1 MGRGKSPPRPWGL
14 DRSET
19 RKIPALYHGGM
30 ALLLQAHALLGLLL
44 LVLVPLLALL
54 GLLGFFRPLPSRF
67 YALLRGAAWVAI
79 AQVALGFLLFLQGLR
94 PKDGLHLLY
103 GLLLAAG
110 LHYLGGLEPGAWF
123 YRGLKDP
130 PKRPE
135 VYVAVGLL
143 FAVGLV
149 LRVYLTGR

>member
-1 MGRGKSPPRPWGL
+1 MPLSARAFLGY
-14 DRSET
+14 
-19 RKIPALYHGGM
+19 PALMVGVF
-30 ALLLQAHALLGLLL
+30 LHASLGLFL
-44 LVLVPLLALL
+44 LVAVPALALV

-67 YALLRGAAWVAI
+67 YAFLRGVAWVAI
-79 AQVALGFLLFLQGLR
+79 LQVLLGFLLFLQGLR

-110 LHYLGGLEPGAWF
+110 LHYLGGLEPGGWF

-135 VYVAVGLL
+135 LFVALGLL
-143 FAVGLV
+143 FCVGLV